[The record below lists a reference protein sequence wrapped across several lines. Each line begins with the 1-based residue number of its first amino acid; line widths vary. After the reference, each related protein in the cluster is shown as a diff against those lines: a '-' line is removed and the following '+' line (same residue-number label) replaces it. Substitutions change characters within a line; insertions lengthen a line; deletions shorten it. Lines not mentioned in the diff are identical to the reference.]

1 MSEDIASTL
10 GMVEGKSAAEVPR
23 WPSVGPFPIRLIS
36 GKTMFIAKVEILD
49 VKFEVEGLKENDH
62 IWKVFM
68 FENDREIANC
78 ILRHNYNT
86 ALHIA
91 VSMMRSLISRKS
103 ARFGAKKGHSLFL
116 RRAIAEKE
124 EQKEQA

>member
-1 MSEDIASTL
+1 MNVIP
-10 GMVEGKSAAEVPR
+10 G

-49 VKFEVEGLKENDH
+49 VKFEVEGLKVNDH
-62 IWKVFM
+62 WQVFM

-103 ARFGAKKGHSLFL
+103 ARFGAKKGHSPFL

-124 EQKEQA
+124 EQKERT